1 MDLIPI
7 TERLP
12 EAEVNVLIYNAVGY
26 YAVGYVNKNGH
37 WAANINGRETEVS
50 MTTHWA
56 PLPELP
62 KKKRWRIGAR
72 ENGYYISDE
81 GLVVPCVG
89 GEEGMIN
96 PVYDQMCFLGVYRTV
111 EEAEAMRAA
120 IKAFITEKI
129 GEV

>member
-62 KKKRWRIGAR
+62 KKKRWMPSENDQIWRIT
-72 ENGYYISDE
+72 ISG
-81 GLVVPCVG
+81 GL
-89 GEEGMIN
+89 ETIEYHAYNSI
-96 PVYDQMCFLGVYRTV
+96 YRDYLGVYKSRGHAQ
-111 EEAEAMRAA
+111 EMADA